1 LNGMSVLPSTADV
14 VRSPRHVRFVPISE
28 VNALIRSPRQRE
40 LAAGAMVSP
49 TSPDMR
55 VIYLDATEHPGTVQ
69 EYRIMSAP
77 GIVIINGE
85 LAYTGSVSDTVQPR
99 LDMTREFSPNAKEC
113 PMKSHLL
120 LTASGPLLILTSHE
134 SLRDPNLLE
143 KLKHKGIG
151 KFVAFEVPVSLAR
164 ERYGGHFQAVE
175 SDLHETDD
183 LRVLDFNGQRVFQLF
198 RFDELGA
205 PILQEQP

>member
-1 LNGMSVLPSTADV
+1 
-14 VRSPRHVRFVPISE
+14 
-28 VNALIRSPRQRE
+28 
-40 LAAGAMVSP
+40 
-49 TSPDMR
+49 
-55 VIYLDATEHPGTVQ
+55 
-69 EYRIMSAP
+69 
-77 GIVIINGE
+77 
-85 LAYTGSVSDTVQPR
+85 
-99 LDMTREFSPNAKEC
+99 
-113 PMKSHLL
+113 MKSHLL

-198 RFDELGA
+198 RFEELGS
-205 PILQEQP
+205 PILIEQS

>member
-1 LNGMSVLPSTADV
+1 MSDEIAFAAHGEWSVAHS
-14 VRSPRHVRFVPISE
+14 HV
-28 VNALIRSPRQRE
+28 
-40 LAAGAMVSP
+40 
-49 TSPDMR
+49 
-55 VIYLDATEHPGTVQ
+55 
-69 EYRIMSAP
+69 
-77 GIVIINGE
+77 
-85 LAYTGSVSDTVQPR
+85 
-99 LDMTREFSPNAKEC
+99 
-113 PMKSHLL
+113 
-120 LTASGPLLILTSHE
+120 E

-151 KFVAFEVPVSLAR
+151 KFVAFEVSVSLAR

-205 PILQEQP
+205 PILKEQP

>member
-1 LNGMSVLPSTADV
+1 
-14 VRSPRHVRFVPISE
+14 
-28 VNALIRSPRQRE
+28 
-40 LAAGAMVSP
+40 
-49 TSPDMR
+49 
-55 VIYLDATEHPGTVQ
+55 
-69 EYRIMSAP
+69 
-77 GIVIINGE
+77 
-85 LAYTGSVSDTVQPR
+85 
-99 LDMTREFSPNAKEC
+99 
-113 PMKSHLL
+113 MKSHLL
-120 LTASGPLLILTSHE
+120 LTASGPSLILMSHE

-175 SDLHETDD
+175 SDLQETDD

-198 RFDELGA
+198 RFDDLGA